1 MSSDVAASI
10 TSEPSVTG
18 VLRVAINT
26 ANPVLA
32 RRNAADR
39 LEGTSLEIAHG
50 FGERL
55 GCRIDLIPYE
65 SAGKVFAALEDG
77 EWDLAFLAIEPERT
91 GKAIFS
97 PPYLV
102 IEGTFAVRDAAPFA
116 CLSDLDRPG
125 VRIGVALNAAYDL
138 FLTRNLTKAEL
149 VRFSTPSA
157 ALDAFTAGTLDA
169 VAGVRQS
176 LQVFAVRRQG
186 FYVLPDAF
194 MEIPQGIAVPLGR
207 QADANRLQL
216 ILREMQVSGRIR
228 EMLNRNG
235 MPGVRVCNPEDE
247 RP

>member
-1 MSSDVAASI
+1 MSSDAADPI
-10 TSEPSVTG
+10 ASEPPETG

-32 RRNAADR
+32 RRNAAGC
-39 LEGTSLEIAHG
+39 LEGASVEIAHA
-50 FGERL
+50 FGKRL
-55 GCRIDLIPYE
+55 GRRIDLIPYV
-65 SAGKVFAALEDG
+65 SAGQVFAALECD

-102 IEGTFAVRDAAPFA
+102 IEGTFVTRDAAPFA
-116 CLSDLDRPG
+116 CLADLDRPG

-138 FLTRNLTKAEL
+138 FLTRSLATAEL
-149 VRFSTPSA
+149 VRFPTPGA
-157 ALDAFTAGTLDA
+157 VLEAFTAGALDA

-176 LQVFAVRRQG
+176 LEAFAERHSG

-194 MEIPQGIAVPLGR
+194 MEIPQAIAVPPGR
-207 QADANRLQL
+207 QADAGRLHV

-235 MPGVRVCNPEDE
+235 MSGVKVSIPEGKGF
-247 RP
+247 